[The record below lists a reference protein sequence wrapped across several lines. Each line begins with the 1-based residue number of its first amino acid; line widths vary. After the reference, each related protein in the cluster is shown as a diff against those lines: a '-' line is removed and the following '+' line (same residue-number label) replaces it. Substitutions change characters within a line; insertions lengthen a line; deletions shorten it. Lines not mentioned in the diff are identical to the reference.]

1 MKSKTFVSWLYAVA
15 ALYDGLLGLIFLF
28 APRVVFQWFD
38 VPEPNHLG
46 YAQFPAAL
54 LIVFA
59 IMFTAIARAPVA
71 NRNLIIYGIG
81 LKVSYCG
88 VVFWY
93 WFCGGIPDMW
103 KPFTVFDLIFLVLFI
118 ISYQVLG
125 KEEPQAGNL

>member
-1 MKSKTFVSWLYAVA
+1 MKSKTLISLLFAAA

-28 APRVVFQWFD
+28 ATRTVFQWFD

-59 IMFTAIARAPVA
+59 IMFVAIALAPAA
-71 NRNLIIYGIG
+71 NRNLIIYGIL

-88 VVFWY
+88 VVFKY
-93 WFCGGIPDMW
+93 WFTSGIPDMW
-103 KPFTVFDLIFLVLFI
+103 KPFAIFDLVFMVLFI
-118 ISYQVLG
+118 ISYLVLRP
-125 KEEPQAGNL
+125 KALQTGNL